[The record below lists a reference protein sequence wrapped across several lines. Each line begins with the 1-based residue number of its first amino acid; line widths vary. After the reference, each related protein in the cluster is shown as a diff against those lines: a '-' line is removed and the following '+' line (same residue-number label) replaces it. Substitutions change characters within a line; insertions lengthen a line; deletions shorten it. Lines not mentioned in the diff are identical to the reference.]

1 MTWKSLPRGALTRL
15 ISKIQ
20 YFNNECGILIITV
33 ASGKGGTGKTTVAVN
48 LALSIGSNKLLDC
61 DVEEPNVHTLLHP
74 TEIKTETV
82 SVLTPVVNQD
92 KCTLCGKCA
101 EFCQFNA
108 IFVGK
113 TKTMVFN
120 EMCHSCG
127 GCAIVCPEDGAITEI
142 PRAVGKI
149 HQSTIEDTHLV
160 YGELSIGEPIAT
172 TLIHAV
178 KEHIEPGRI
187 NILDAPPGT
196 ACPVIETMKASD
208 YLVLVTEPTPFG
220 LHDLSMAVDVVRG
233 LGIPLGVVI
242 NRAGIGDDGVEK
254 YCKQE
259 GIPIILEIP
268 FDRNIAELYSRG
280 IPFTQEMPEWR
291 QRFKDLY
298 THIERMI
305 HNGK

>member
-1 MTWKSLPRGALTRL
+1 M
-15 ISKIQ
+15 
-20 YFNNECGILIITV
+20 IITV

-48 LALSIGSNKLLDC
+48 LALSIGSTNLLDC

-74 TEIKTETV
+74 TKMQTTSVTV
-82 SVLTPVVNQD
+82 PTPSVDQE

-113 TKTMVFN
+113 TKTMIYE

-127 GCAIVCPEDGAITEI
+127 GCKLVCPEDAITEVERSI
-142 PRAVGKI
+142 GRI
-149 HQSTIEDTHLV
+149 HQSNMGQTQLV

-178 KEHIEPGRI
+178 KKHVKTDEI

-196 ACPVIETMKASD
+196 ACPVIETMRESD

-220 LHDLSMAVDVVRG
+220 LHDLSMAVDVVRE
-233 LGIPLGVVI
+233 LEIPFGVII
-242 NRAGIGDDGVEK
+242 NRAGIGDEGVEEF
-254 YCKQE
+254 CKE
-259 GIPIILEIP
+259 NDIPILLEIP
-268 FDRNIAELYSRG
+268 FNRQIAELYSRG
-280 IPFTQEMPEWR
+280 IPFVQEMPEWR
-291 QRFKDLY
+291 QQFKDLY
-298 THIERMI
+298 NHIVELI
-305 HNGK
+305 KNGE

>member
-1 MTWKSLPRGALTRL
+1 M
-15 ISKIQ
+15 
-20 YFNNECGILIITV
+20 IITV

-48 LALSIGSNKLLDC
+48 LALSIGSTNLLDC

-74 TEIKTETV
+74 TKMQTTSVTV
-82 SVLTPVVNQD
+82 PTPSVDQD

-113 TKTMVFN
+113 TKTMIYE

-127 GCAIVCPEDGAITEI
+127 GCKLVCPDDAITEVERSI
-142 PRAVGKI
+142 GKI
-149 HQSTIEDTHLV
+149 HHSNIGKTQLV

-178 KEHIEPGRI
+178 KEQVKIDEI

-196 ACPVIETMKASD
+196 ACPVIETMRESD

-220 LHDLSMAVDVVRG
+220 LHDLSMAVDVVRE
-233 LGIPLGVVI
+233 LEIPFGVII
-242 NRAGIGDDGVEK
+242 NRAGIGDEGVEEF
-254 YCKQE
+254 CKE
-259 GIPIILEIP
+259 NDIPILLEIP
-268 FDRNIAELYSRG
+268 FNRQIAELYSRG
-280 IPFTQEMPEWR
+280 IPFVQEMPEWR
-291 QRFKDLY
+291 QQFKDLY
-298 THIERMI
+298 NHIVELI
-305 HNGK
+305 NSGE

>member
-1 MTWKSLPRGALTRL
+1 M
-15 ISKIQ
+15 
-20 YFNNECGILIITV
+20 IITV

-48 LALSIGSNKLLDC
+48 LALSIGSTNLLDC

-74 TEIKTETV
+74 TKMQTTSVTV
-82 SVLTPVVNQD
+82 PTPSVDQD

-113 TKTMVFN
+113 TKTMIYE

-127 GCAIVCPEDGAITEI
+127 GCKLVCPEDAITEVERSI
-142 PRAVGKI
+142 GRI
-149 HQSTIEDTHLV
+149 HQSKMGQTQLV

-178 KEHIEPGRI
+178 KEQVKTDEI

-196 ACPVIETMKASD
+196 ACPVIETMRESD

-220 LHDLSMAVDVVRG
+220 LHDLSMAVDVVRE
-233 LGIPLGVVI
+233 LKIPFGVII
-242 NRAGIGDDGVEK
+242 NRAGIGDEGVEEF
-254 YCKQE
+254 CKE
-259 GIPIILEIP
+259 NNIPILLEIP
-268 FDRNIAELYSRG
+268 FNRQIAELYSRG
-280 IPFTQEMPEWR
+280 IPFVQEMPEWR
-291 QRFKDLY
+291 QQFKDLFN
-298 THIERMI
+298 HIVELI
-305 HNGK
+305 NNGK

>member
-1 MTWKSLPRGALTRL
+1 MIHGCDLV
-15 ISKIQ
+15 
-20 YFNNECGILIITV
+20 IITV

-48 LALSIGSNKLLDC
+48 LALSIGATNLLDC

-74 TEIKTETV
+74 TKLKTSPVTV
-82 SVLTPVVNQD
+82 PTPLVDQD

-113 TKTMVFN
+113 TKTMIYE

-127 GCAIVCPEDGAITEI
+127 GCKLVCPDDAITEVERTI
-142 PRAVGKI
+142 GKI
-149 HQSTIEDTHLV
+149 HQSTMKQTHLV

-178 KEHIEPGRI
+178 KEHVKTDEV

-196 ACPVIETMKASD
+196 ACPVIETMRESD

-220 LHDLSMAVDVVRG
+220 LHDLSMAVDVVRE
-233 LGIPLGVVI
+233 LEIPFGVII
-242 NRAGIGDDGVEK
+242 NRAGIGDEGVTEF
-254 YCKQE
+254 CKRND
-259 GIPIILEIP
+259 IPILLEIP
-268 FDRNIAELYSRG
+268 FNRQIAELYSRG
-280 IPFTQEMPEWR
+280 IPFVEEMPEWR
-291 QRFKDLY
+291 QQFNDLFN
-298 THIERMI
+298 HIVELI
-305 HNGK
+305 ENGE

>member
-1 MTWKSLPRGALTRL
+1 M
-15 ISKIQ
+15 
-20 YFNNECGILIITV
+20 IITV

-48 LALSIGSNKLLDC
+48 LALSIGPEKLLDC

-74 TEIKTETV
+74 TEIRTTTV
-82 SVLTPVVNQD
+82 TVPTPVVNQD

-127 GCAIVCPEDGAITEI
+127 GCAIVCPEDAITET
-142 PRAVGKI
+142 PRPIGKI
-149 HQSTIEDTHLV
+149 HESTIDGITLA
-160 YGELSIGEPIAT
+160 YGELTIGEPIAT

-178 KEHIEPGRI
+178 KEHIVPEKI

-208 YLVLVTEPTPFG
+208 FLILVTEPTPFG

-233 LGIPLGVVI
+233 LDIPFGVII
-242 NRAGIGDDGVEK
+242 NRAGIGDDGVEE
-254 YCKQE
+254 YCKRDE
-259 GIPIILEIP
+259 IPILLEIP
-268 FDRNIAELYSRG
+268 FDRQIAELYSRG
-280 IPFTQEMPEWR
+280 VPFVQEMPEWH
-291 QRFKDLY
+291 QRFTDMY
-298 THIERMI
+298 THIERLI
-305 HNGK
+305 HDGK

>member
-1 MTWKSLPRGALTRL
+1 MKHGCDL
-15 ISKIQ
+15 
-20 YFNNECGILIITV
+20 LIITI

-48 LALSIGSNKLLDC
+48 LALSIGPTNLLDC

-74 TEIKTETV
+74 TNLQTSPVT
-82 SVLTPVVNQD
+82 VLTPSVNQD

-113 TKTMVFN
+113 TKTMIYE

-127 GCAIVCPEDGAITEI
+127 GCKLVCPDDAITEFERPI
-142 PRAVGKI
+142 GNI
-149 HQSTIEDTHLV
+149 HQSTMGQTHLV

-172 TLIHAV
+172 TQIKAV
-178 KEHIEPGRI
+178 KEHVKTDAI

-196 ACPVIETMKASD
+196 ACPVIETMRESD

-233 LGIPLGVVI
+233 LEIPFGVII
-242 NRAGIGDDGVEK
+242 NRAGIGDEGVTDF
-254 YCKQE
+254 CKKND
-259 GIPIILEIP
+259 IPLLLEIP
-268 FDRNIAELYSRG
+268 FNRQIAELYSRG
-280 IPFTQEMPEWR
+280 IPFVEEMPEWR
-291 QRFKDLY
+291 QQFKDLFD
-298 THIERMI
+298 HIVELI
-305 HNGK
+305 ENGE

>member
-1 MTWKSLPRGALTRL
+1 M
-15 ISKIQ
+15 
-20 YFNNECGILIITV
+20 

-48 LALSIGSNKLLDC
+48 LALAISPEKLLDC

-74 TEIKTETV
+74 TEIHTSDVTV
-82 SVLTPVVNQD
+82 PTPVVDQD

-113 TKTMVFN
+113 TKTMVYN

-127 GCAIVCPEDGAITEI
+127 GCALVCPEGAITET
-142 PRAVGKI
+142 PRPIGKI
-149 HQSTIEDTHLV
+149 HESTIDGITLS

-172 TLIHAV
+172 NLIHAV
-178 KEHIEPGRI
+178 KEHIVPEKV

-196 ACPVIETMKASD
+196 ACPVIETMRASD
-208 YLVLVTEPTPFG
+208 FLILVTEPTPFG

-233 LGIPLGVVI
+233 LGIPFGVII
-242 NRAGIGDDGVEK
+242 NRAGIGDDGVEE

-259 GIPIILEIP
+259 EIPILLEIP
-268 FDRNIAELYSRG
+268 FDRHIAELYSRG
-280 IPFTQEMPEWR
+280 VPFVREMPEWH
-291 QRFKDLY
+291 QRFKDMY
-298 THIERMI
+298 IHIERLI
-305 HNGK
+305 QNGK

>member
-1 MTWKSLPRGALTRL
+1 M
-15 ISKIQ
+15 
-20 YFNNECGILIITV
+20 IITV

-48 LALSIGSNKLLDC
+48 LALSIGSTNLLDC

-74 TEIKTETV
+74 TKMQTTSVTV
-82 SVLTPVVNQD
+82 PTPSVDQD

-113 TKTMVFN
+113 TKTMIYE

-127 GCAIVCPEDGAITEI
+127 GCKLVCPDDAITEVERSI
-142 PRAVGKI
+142 GRI
-149 HQSTIEDTHLV
+149 HQSNMGQTQLV

-178 KEHIEPGRI
+178 KEQVKTDEI

-196 ACPVIETMKASD
+196 ACPVIETMRESD

-220 LHDLSMAVDVVRG
+220 LHDLSMAVDVVRE
-233 LGIPLGVVI
+233 LKIPFGVII
-242 NRAGIGDDGVEK
+242 NRAGIGDEGVEEF
-254 YCKQE
+254 CKE
-259 GIPIILEIP
+259 NNIPILLEIP
-268 FDRNIAELYSRG
+268 FNRQIAELYSRG
-280 IPFTQEMPEWR
+280 IPFVQEMPEWR
-291 QRFKDLY
+291 QQFKDLFN
-298 THIERMI
+298 HIVELI
-305 HNGK
+305 NNGK

>member
-1 MTWKSLPRGALTRL
+1 
-15 ISKIQ
+15 
-20 YFNNECGILIITV
+20 LIITV

-48 LALSIGSNKLLDC
+48 LALSIGPENLLDC

-74 TEIKTETV
+74 TKIHSAAVTV
-82 SVLTPVVNQD
+82 PTPVVDQE

-113 TKTMVFN
+113 TKTMVYN

-127 GCAIVCPEDGAITEI
+127 GCAIVCPEDAITEV
-142 PRAVGKI
+142 PRSIGKI
-149 HQSTIEDTHLV
+149 HESTIDGITLA

-172 TLIHAV
+172 KLIHAV
-178 KEHIEPGRI
+178 KERIVPEKI

-196 ACPVIETMKASD
+196 ACPVIETMRASD
-208 YLVLVTEPTPFG
+208 FLILVTEPTPFG

-233 LGIPLGVVI
+233 LDIPFGVII

-259 GIPIILEIP
+259 EIPILLEIP
-268 FDRNIAELYSRG
+268 FDRQIAELYSRG
-280 IPFTQEMPEWR
+280 VPFVKEMPEWY
-291 QRFKDLY
+291 QRFKDMY
-298 THIERMI
+298 IHIERLI
-305 HNGK
+305 HHGK

>member
-1 MTWKSLPRGALTRL
+1 
-15 ISKIQ
+15 
-20 YFNNECGILIITV
+20 LIITV

-48 LALSIGSNKLLDC
+48 LALSIGHTKLLDC
-61 DVEEPNVHTLLHP
+61 DVEEPNAHTLLHP
-74 TEIKTETV
+74 IDIHTDIVTV
-82 SVLTPVVNQD
+82 PNPVVDQD

-101 EFCQFNA
+101 DFCQFNA

-127 GCAIVCPEDGAITEI
+127 GCTIVCPENAITET
-142 PRAVGKI
+142 PRAVGKT
-149 HQSTIEDTHLV
+149 HQSTIGHTELV

-178 KEHIEPGRI
+178 KEHIEPDRI

-196 ACPVIETMKASD
+196 ACPVIETMKESD

-220 LHDLSMAVDVVRG
+220 LHDLSMAVEVVRG
-233 LGIPLGVVI
+233 LEIPFGIII

-254 YCKQE
+254 YCEEE
-259 GIPIILEIP
+259 GIPILLEIP
-268 FDRNIAELYSRG
+268 FDRHIAELYSRG
-280 IPFTQEMPEWR
+280 TPFAEEMPEWR
-291 QRFKDLY
+291 QKFKDLY
-298 THIERMI
+298 GYIERMI
-305 HNGK
+305 HDGK

>member
-1 MTWKSLPRGALTRL
+1 M
-15 ISKIQ
+15 
-20 YFNNECGILIITV
+20 IITV

-48 LALSIGSNKLLDC
+48 LALSIRPEKLLDC

-74 TEIKTETV
+74 TEICTTDIT
-82 SVLTPVVNQD
+82 VLTPVIDQD
-92 KCTLCGKCA
+92 KCTLCGRCA

-113 TKTMVFN
+113 TKTMVYS

-127 GCAIVCPEDGAITEI
+127 GCAIVCPEEGAIVET
-142 PRAVGKI
+142 PRPVGKI
-149 HQSTIEDTHLV
+149 HESTLDGITLT

-178 KEHIEPGRI
+178 KEYIVPDKI

-196 ACPVIETMKASD
+196 ACPVVETMKASD
-208 YLVLVTEPTPFG
+208 FLILVTEPTPFG

-233 LGIPLGVVI
+233 LGIPFGVII

-254 YCKQE
+254 YCKE
-259 GIPIILEIP
+259 EEIPILLEIP
-268 FDRNIAELYSRG
+268 FDRRIAELYSRG
-280 IPFTQEMPEWR
+280 VPFVQEMPEWHE
-291 QRFKDLY
+291 RFEDMY
-298 THIERMI
+298 IHIERLI
-305 HNGK
+305 QDGK